1 MKRFLVAAALA
12 VTMSGLNAAP
22 YAPQEFDFSELALE
36 GAAYGI
42 IESVRE
48 VQLDGPYKGMFNAF
62 EHAMKPAAL
71 DELLIRL
78 DDGRAVILLQE
89 EMQRFEPGQPVR
101 LLSETSGM
109 RFERHD

>member
-1 MKRFLVAAALA
+1 MAR
-12 VTMSGLNAAP
+12 TRGCSTP
-22 YAPQEFDFSELALE
+22 S
-36 GAAYGI
+36 
-42 IESVRE
+42 STRW
-48 VQLDGPYKGMFNAF
+48 
-62 EHAMKPAAL
+62 KPAAL